1 MKQTIF
7 KGSGVAIITPMLED
21 GSVNYPVL
29 KELLEQQI
37 AGGTD
42 AIVICGTTGE
52 ASALNDTEHLD
63 VIEFACAT
71 VNRRLPVIAGTGS
84 NDTRHAVA
92 LSREAKSRGA
102 DALLQVTPY
111 YNKTS
116 QAGLVRH
123 FNAVADAVGLPL
135 ILYNVPSRTGMNIQP
150 ETYAELAK
158 HPLIV
163 ATKEASGNV
172 SAIAKTAALCGDELA
187 IYSGNDDQI
196 LPLLALG
203 GIGVISVLAN
213 VAPRETH
220 DICRLYFEGKHAES
234 LALQLRL
241 LELIEALFCD
251 VNPIPVKEAMNL
263 LGHDAG
269 QCRMPLA
276 PLNSEPGT
284 SAHGALCGR
293 FPESVKQIDRLLSRS
308 MAAPAAEPDA
318 APASQQLT
326 FGFAIG

>member
-1 MKQTIF
+1 MKQPVFT
-7 KGSGVAIITPMLED
+7 GAAVAIITPMHAD
-21 GSVNYPVL
+21 GTVNFE
-29 KELLEQQI
+29 ELGRIIDDQI
-37 AGGTD
+37 AHGTD

-52 ASALNDTEHLD
+52 SAALNHEEH
-63 VIEFACAT
+63 VECIRFAVKHTAKR
-71 VNRRLPVIAGTGS
+71 VPVIAGTGS
-84 NDTRHAVA
+84 NDTAFA
-92 LSREAKSRGA
+92 IEISKEAEEAGA
-102 DALLQVTPY
+102 DALLLVTPY

-123 FNAVADAVGLPL
+123 FNAVADAVGLPM

-276 PLNSEPGT
+276 PLNAANRERLRT
-284 SAHGALCGR
+284 ALC
-293 FPESVKQIDRLLSRS
+293 
-308 MAAPAAEPDA
+308 AA
-318 APASQQLT
+318 
-326 FGFAIG
+326 GFLKA

>member
-1 MKQTIF
+1 MSHSIF
-7 KGSGVAIITPMLED
+7 EGSAAAVVTPMNGYGNLD
-21 GSVNYPVL
+21 FDAFGR
-29 KELLEQQI
+29 LLEWMI
-37 AGGTD
+37 REGTD
-42 AIVICGTTGE
+42 AVVVNGTTGE
-52 ASALNDTEHLD
+52 SATLD
-63 VIEFACAT
+63 DKEKMAVIRYA
-71 VNRRLPVIAGTGS
+71 VRQVDGRIPVIAGTGS
-84 NDTRHAVA
+84 NCTEHAVE
-92 LSREAKSRGA
+92 LSRKAQELGA

-123 FNAVADAVGLPL
+123 FNAVADAVGLPM

-276 PLNSEPGT
+276 PLNAANRERLRT
-284 SAHGALCGR
+284 ALC
-293 FPESVKQIDRLLSRS
+293 
-308 MAAPAAEPDA
+308 AA
-318 APASQQLT
+318 
-326 FGFAIG
+326 GFLKA

>member
-1 MKQTIF
+1 MSHSIF
-7 KGSGVAIITPMLED
+7 EGSAAAVVTPMNGYGNLD
-21 GSVNYPVL
+21 FDAFGR
-29 KELLEQQI
+29 LLEWMI
-37 AGGTD
+37 REGTD
-42 AIVICGTTGE
+42 AVVVNGTTGE
-52 ASALNDTEHLD
+52 SATLD
-63 VIEFACAT
+63 DKEKMAVIRYA
-71 VNRRLPVIAGTGS
+71 VRQVDGRIPVIAGTGS
-84 NDTRHAVA
+84 NCTEHAVE
-92 LSREAKSRGA
+92 LSRKAQELGA

-123 FNAVADAVGLPL
+123 FNAVADAVGLPM

-172 SAIAKTAALCGDELA
+172 SAIAKTVALCGDELA

-276 PLNSEPGT
+276 PLNAANRERLRT
-284 SAHGALCGR
+284 ALC
-293 FPESVKQIDRLLSRS
+293 
-308 MAAPAAEPDA
+308 AA
-318 APASQQLT
+318 
-326 FGFAIG
+326 GFLKA

>member
-123 FNAVADAVGLPL
+123 FNAVADAVGLPM

-163 ATKEASGNV
+163 ATKEASGKRERHRENGCAV
-172 SAIAKTAALCGDELA
+172 RRRTGHLFRKRRPDPSPAGSGRHRSDLCAGERSPA
-187 IYSGNDDQI
+187 GNARY
-196 LPLLALG
+196 LP
-203 GIGVISVLAN
+203 
-213 VAPRETH
+213 
-220 DICRLYFEGKHAES
+220 
-234 LALQLRL
+234 
-241 LELIEALFCD
+241 ALFR
-251 VNPIPVKEAMNL
+251 
-263 LGHDAG
+263 G
-269 QCRMPLA
+269 QTRGKP
-276 PLNSEPGT
+276 
-284 SAHGALCGR
+284 ALR
-293 FPESVKQIDRLLSRS
+293 
-308 MAAPAAEPDA
+308 
-318 APASQQLT
+318 
-326 FGFAIG
+326 FGFWN

>member
-92 LSREAKSRGA
+92 LSREAKNRTMSGCFAKNRGA

-123 FNAVADAVGLPL
+123 FNAVADAVGLPM

-163 ATKEASGNV
+163 ATKEASGNG
-172 SAIAKTAALCGDELA
+172 SAIAQTAALCGDELA

-263 LGHDAG
+263 LGYDAG

-276 PLNSEPGT
+276 PLNAANRERLRT
-284 SAHGALCGR
+284 ALC
-293 FPESVKQIDRLLSRS
+293 
-308 MAAPAAEPDA
+308 AA
-318 APASQQLT
+318 
-326 FGFAIG
+326 GFLKA

>member
-92 LSREAKSRGA
+92 LSREAKNRGA

-111 YNKTS
+111 YNKPS
-116 QAGLVRH
+116 QEGLYQH
-123 FNAVADAVGLPL
+123 FRTVSEHSPLPV
-135 ILYNVPSRTGMNIQP
+135 ILYNIPGRSGVNMTA
-150 ETYAELAK
+150 ETTLRLARDMK
-158 HPLIV
+158 NVIGI
-163 ATKEASGNV
+163 KEASGDIEQMQRILDNRPEGFLV
-172 SAIAKTAALCGDELA
+172 LSGDDGMTL
-187 IYSGNDDQI
+187 D
-196 LPLLALG
+196 LMRRG
-203 GIGVISVLAN
+203 GEGVISVAAN
-213 VAPRETH
+213 VFPKRFMQ
-220 DICRLYFEGKHAES
+220 CVGHAKQGDFDRAEEEYR
-234 LALQLRL
+234 ALD
-241 LELIEALFCD
+241 EAVHALFEEG
-251 VNPIPVKEAMNL
+251 NPVGAKCALSVMGKIGPTMRL
-263 LGHDAG
+263 
-269 QCRMPLA
+269 PLVEG
-276 PLNSEPGT
+276 SQ
-284 SAHGALCGR
+284 ALR
-293 FPESVKQIDRLLSRS
+293 EKFSRLI
-308 MAAPAAEPDA
+308 AEYD
-318 APASQQLT
+318 LR
-326 FGFAIG
+326 

>member
-123 FNAVADAVGLPL
+123 FNAVADAVGLPM
-135 ILYNVPSRTGMNIQP
+135 ILYNVPARTGMNIQP

-220 DICRLYFEGKHAES
+220 DLP
-234 LALQLRL
+234 
-241 LELIEALFCD
+241 ALFRGQTRGKPCVAASASGTD
-251 VNPIPVKEAMNL
+251 RSIVLRREPYSCKGSDES
-263 LGHDAG
+263 AG
-269 QCRMPLA
+269 
-276 PLNSEPGT
+276 T
-284 SAHGALCGR
+284 
-293 FPESVKQIDRLLSRS
+293 
-308 MAAPAAEPDA
+308 
-318 APASQQLT
+318 
-326 FGFAIG
+326 